1 MTLDALPALGWN
13 DRFASLLAA
22 EAPGLAAGR
31 ILSEERGQYVVA
43 SATGE
48 GPASPSGRLR
58 HDSELD
64 PTAAWPA
71 VGDWVALEPFSADQA
86 GTEHRL
92 IQRVL
97 PRRTAVVRQSPGD
110 RRMPTQVLAANVD
123 VVFVVTSVNQEFNV
137 RRLERY
143 MTVAWE
149 SGATPIMIL
158 SKSDLTEDV
167 ESFVLAAEAAAP
179 GVDVIAVSAIT
190 GDGLDTLRAHL
201 GPGRTVVFTGS
212 SGVGK
217 SSIVNAL
224 AGMPLLDTAGI
235 RLDDA
240 RGRHTTTRRQLVRL
254 ADGLLIDTPG
264 LRELG
269 VLDGDGLSTAFEDV
283 ERIARACRFGDCRHR
298 SEPGCAIRAAIG
310 AGDLDRARFD
320 AYEKLQREADR
331 AAIATNALSRRA
343 ERKKWTA
350 IHRSVEQ
357 HMRMKYGAER

>member
-1 MTLDALPALGWN
+1 MTIDALPALGWN
-13 DRFASLLAA
+13 DRFAALLAH

-31 ILSEERGQYVVA
+31 ILSEERGVYVVA

-71 VGDWVALEPFSADQA
+71 VGDWVALEPFTADQV
-86 GTEHRL
+86 GNEHRL

-97 PRRTAVVRQSPGD
+97 PRHTAVVRQAPTD
-110 RRMPTQVLAANVD
+110 RGMPTQVLAANVD
-123 VVFVVTSVNQEFNV
+123 VVFVVTSVNEEFNV

-143 MTVAWE
+143 VTVAWE
-149 SGATPIMIL
+149 SGAIPVVLL
-158 SKSDLTEDV
+158 SKADLADDLERYRV
-167 ESFVLAAEAAAP
+167 AAEATAA
-179 GVDVIAVSAIT
+179 GVEVIAVSVVT
-190 GDGLDTLRAHL
+190 GEGIDAVRGHL
-201 GPGRTVVFTGS
+201 GAGRTVVFTGS

-224 AGMPLLDTAGI
+224 AGEALLDTGGI

-254 ADGLLIDTPG
+254 SDGLLIDTPG

-269 VLDGDGLSTAFEDV
+269 VLDGEGLATAFEDV
-283 ERIARACRFGDCRHR
+283 ERAAADCRFSDCRHD
-298 SEPGCAIRAAIG
+298 SEPGCAVRAALQ
-310 AGDLDRARFD
+310 AGTLDAARFD
-320 AYEKLQREADR
+320 AYQKLQREAHR
-331 AAIATNALSRRA
+331 ATLATDAIARRA
-343 ERKKWTA
+343 ERKKWSA
-350 IHRSVEQ
+350 IHKRVGE
-357 HMRMKYGAER
+357 HMRVKYGADR